1 MEGDPLALMIK
12 DLSVTLYT
20 ELPETQKPILSNSLS
35 DLLQAPP
42 TQILSSLKTLYT
54 TLFDYK
60 KSIKHFEYYSK
71 FTENEGY
78 QKEMQKLDS
87 EIRNHI
93 KHELQMKVFID
104 KLDEKLTNVKS
115 SKDRK
120 LFPYSSRKEVTEK
133 LLVENKALKSSLN
146 TKLNEIED
154 LRRLAGFS
162 AEGEALA
169 LRERNEKDVQKIL
182 EISKENARTKVRCA
196 QAKVEL
202 ELMNNEYERQR
213 GEFLELKSL
222 WRDKEGNRVLN
233 RSIERKEVVREVES
247 KSARVSKTP
256 TKVDNLVS
264 QVRPYV
270 KEMAKKGSKASQS
283 TNKLERSPL
292 VGVLKKELA
301 KSKTKPKFQA
311 YLNNK
316 GKIN

>member
-1 MEGDPLALMIK
+1 MENEPLALLIK

-20 ELPETQKPILSNSLS
+20 ELPDSQKPILSNSLPN
-35 DLLQAPP
+35 LLQMSPI
-42 TQILSSLKTLYT
+42 QVLSSLESLYT
-54 TLFDYK
+54 TLVDYK
-60 KSIKHFEYYSK
+60 KSIKQLEYYSK

-104 KLDEKLTNVKS
+104 KLEEKLTNVKS

-120 LFPYSSRKEVTEK
+120 FSHSSRKEVIEK
-133 LLVENKALKSSLN
+133 LLIENKTLKSSLN

-154 LRRLAGFS
+154 LKRLTPLTVES
-162 AEGEALA
+162 EVLA
-169 LRERNEKDVQKIL
+169 LKEKNEKETQKIL
-182 EISKENARTKVRCA
+182 EVSKENSRIKVKCA

-202 ELMNNEYERQR
+202 ELMNNEFERQKS
-213 GEFLELKSL
+213 EFLELKNL
-222 WRDKEGNRVLN
+222 WRDKEGYRVLN
-233 RSIERKEVVREVES
+233 KSIDRKEVVREVES
-247 KSARVSKTP
+247 KTARVSKTP
-256 TKVDNLVS
+256 TKVDNFVS
-264 QVRPYV
+264 PLKPYV

-292 VGVLKKELA
+292 IGVLKKELT

-316 GKIN
+316 NKIN